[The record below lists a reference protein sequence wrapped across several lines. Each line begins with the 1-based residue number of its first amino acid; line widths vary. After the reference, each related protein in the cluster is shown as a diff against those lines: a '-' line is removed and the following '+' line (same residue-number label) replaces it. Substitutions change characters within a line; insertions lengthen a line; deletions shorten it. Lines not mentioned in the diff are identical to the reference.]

1 MSGEPSEPLS
11 RAEAAAIAIALRER
25 VAEARGVLLWGEQAL
40 RVAATLDA
48 ARSAS
53 DTPRDLREGPCR
65 FCGQPNASDEHYGP
79 ASTHSYVATAVV
91 FETALATLDAA
102 LGGFGTM
109 SAAGIGQGANDAR
122 VPRSRPSVTSP
133 LNPLHDAAVNEPL
146 LSAAWAAVDW
156 LEGWHTDQAEGDA
169 ATATRLRAALTRS
182 SEARTEPEAEGE

>member
-1 MSGEPSEPLS
+1 MSSTSPQTEPLS

-102 LGGFGTM
+102 R
-109 SAAGIGQGANDAR
+109 SAPLDVDVLAR
-122 VPRSRPSVTSP
+122 AMDSVLRSQDRGSS
-133 LNPLHDAAVNEPL
+133 LFREDAAAI
-146 LSAAWAAVDW
+146 AA
-156 LEGWHTDQAEGDA
+156 EY
-169 ATATRLRAALTRS
+169 LR
-182 SEARTEPEAEGE
+182 EYAR